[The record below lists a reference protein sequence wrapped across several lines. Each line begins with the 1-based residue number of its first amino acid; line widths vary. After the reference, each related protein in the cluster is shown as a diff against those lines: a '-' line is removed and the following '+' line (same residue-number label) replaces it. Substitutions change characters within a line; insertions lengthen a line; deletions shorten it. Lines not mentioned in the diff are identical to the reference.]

1 MTKIREVILVS
12 FSGLLA
18 FACAFAIYS
27 LIFPPFTDA
36 EIQQSLVDTW
46 GVNAIITTAGL
57 AVALLAIALSALLS
71 WRGTRVAKLLFITS
85 ATLSAATASLLIL
98 GHATLT
104 ERTTRLT
111 GQEFGGILGLGLGPI

>member
-1 MTKIREVILVS
+1 MANIREVILVS
-12 FSGLLA
+12 FAGLLA
-18 FACAFAIYS
+18 FACAFSIYS

-57 AVALLAIALSALLS
+57 AVALPAVALSALLS
-71 WRGTRVAKLLFITS
+71 WRGTRLAKRLFITS
-85 ATLSAATASLLIL
+85 VMLSAATAGLLVL
-98 GHATLT
+98 AHATLT